1 MSQRPAT
8 RGKPWDSFIVRD
20 RSRRQ
25 LEKDSA
31 MLNRSRF
38 VALFAGLVIVLGTRV
53 AHAAPADYVFE
64 PVSVEVRNGKDSEFA
79 VRLRNKATGK
89 PVEGAVLFRTRLD
102 MSPDSMGEMTAK
114 HSAMSSSEPGVYK
127 FKADFTMAGGWAFKL
142 MAKVPGENETVQG
155 TVVFKAK

>member
-1 MSQRPAT
+1 MMTRPRFWVLLAALAVSL
-8 RGKPWDSFIVRD
+8 GA
-20 RSRRQ
+20 RS
-25 LEKDSA
+25 
-31 MLNRSRF
+31 
-38 VALFAGLVIVLGTRV
+38 

-64 PVSVEVRNGKDSEFA
+64 PVSVDVRNGKDSEFA
-79 VRLRNKATGK
+79 VRLVNKATSK

-114 HSAMSSSEPGVYK
+114 HAAMPSAEPGVYK